1 MKKETAHTLIYIAAS
16 MAFLVM
22 LGTCERKDAKAP
34 AEASVAR
41 MRELHTADSMR
52 MAQMKAE
59 IVRMERERAA
69 QQLVIDSLNG
79 RISRTK
85 PRFKAMAAVSAND
98 TVMLADTII
107 TMQDS
112 VIEAQRREIAM
123 CDSTAVMLSKGLELK
138 DGMIA
143 EYEYDIE
150 ELGVA
155 LAKAAA
161 HNEGTNNA
169 GRNHNVRLPK
179 RQFMGDSA
187 ELRKKI
193 AALVEKEIN
202 RILNNH

>member
-34 AEASVAR
+34 AEASVVR

-59 IVRMERERAA
+59 IARMERERAA

-85 PRFKAMAAVSAND
+85 PRFKAMAAVTAND

-155 LAKAAA
+155 LAKARKR
-161 HNEGTNNA
+161 TWWD
-169 GRNHNVRLPK
+169 RNKAWIGIVGG
-179 RQFMGDSA
+179 MTIGGVGA
-187 ELRKKI
+187 W
-193 AALVEKEIN
+193 ALC
-202 RILNNH
+202 R